1 MAANFGAKET
11 AVVMNV
17 SVQSIRNWKKE
28 KRLKDLA
35 TEPAK
40 FSEEFKELAVER
52 AAVYGPTKTAAMM
65 GVSEWSIR
73 KWTQLKK
80 RYGNA
85 GARDPRQ
92 HKKKEEPKQQG
103 AALNQMIS
111 SSEWARV
118 LYEIYAKDQSEDG
131 FAKFQERLN
140 TYVDIL
146 AAEKI
151 GGEK

>member
-1 MAANFGAKET
+1 MAANFGVKDT
-11 AVVMNV
+11 AGAMNV

-80 RYGNA
+80 QYGNA
-85 GARDPRQ
+85 GARDPLQ

-103 AALNQMIS
+103 ETLNQIVS
-111 SSEWARV
+111 SSKWARA
-118 LYEIYAKDQSEDG
+118 LYGMYAKDQSEDG
-131 FAKFQERLN
+131 FARFQEDLK

-146 AAEKI
+146 AAENKE
-151 GGEK
+151 GA